1 LVANGRSHF
10 LDSRTSALN
19 LVTRDDWTRERQRRG
34 ACTWLRTDPPGSACH
49 WAVALAI
56 SDGEI
61 QEPDQ
66 AKKRVNDRRREGS
79 PGSVQSRLLQLDAI
93 SGDTRRRPATVELRL
108 TSDESLVRTQVRP
121 PGKQPAGTGWCGRR
135 CTRGCASMPKTGWAG
150 WRTGRGGQSVDEAD
164 RMGGGIAR
172 A

>member
-1 LVANGRSHF
+1 MHVAAH
-10 LDSRTSALN
+10 
-19 LVTRDDWTRERQRRG
+19 
-34 ACTWLRTDPPGSACH
+34 GSA
-49 WAVALAI
+49 WLGMSLGSRLGDIRWRDPRAR
-56 SDGEI
+56 SRG
-61 QEPDQ
+61 

-93 SGDTRRRPATVELRL
+93 SGDTRRRPVTVELRL
-108 TSDESLVRTQVRP
+108 TSDESLVRTQLRP

-150 WRTGRGGQSVDEAD
+150 WRTGRRGQSVDEAD